1 MVSRSLEKMLL
12 IAVGLTTAVMVG
24 VPVLIYAINTL
35 NNASQFENARMFA
48 ERVHEDTHRVDNG
61 TMVEALV
68 ELTVPSGVTVGSDN
82 TTLNISYDNQIL
94 GRTTWSETY
103 IHHIEL
109 VAPTTPG
116 VYMLEISLSGGVLHI
131 EFTQMT

>member
-1 MVSRSLEKMLL
+1 MSRSLEKMLL

-24 VPVLIYAINTL
+24 VPVLIYTINTL
-35 NNASQFENARMFA
+35 NNASQFENARRFA
-48 ERVHEDTHRVDNG
+48 EWLYEDTHRVDNG
-61 TMVEALV
+61 TMTETSGQP
-68 ELTVPSGVTVGSDN
+68 TVPSGVTVSSNDN
-82 TTLNISYDNQIL
+82 TLNISYDNQIL

-103 IHHIEL
+103 IHQIEL